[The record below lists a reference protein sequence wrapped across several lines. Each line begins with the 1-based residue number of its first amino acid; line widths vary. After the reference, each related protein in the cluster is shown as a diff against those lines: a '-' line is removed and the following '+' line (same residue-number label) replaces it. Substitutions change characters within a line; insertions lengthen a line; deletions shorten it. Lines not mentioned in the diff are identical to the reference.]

1 MEVLAVRWLFP
12 GREVAIDTRCLDC
25 GDSIRLRMAD
35 EEILEVDP
43 QSTVGYMPSPFARS
57 RAGSGAFN

>member
-12 GREVAIDTRCLDC
+12 GQEVVVDTRCLDC
-25 GDSIRLRMAD
+25 GDSIRVRTRD
-35 EEILEVDP
+35 EQILAIEP
-43 QSTVGYMPSPFARS
+43 ESAVGYMPSPFTRS

>member
-12 GREVAIDTRCLDC
+12 GQEVQVETRCLDC
-25 GDSIRLRMAD
+25 GEPIRVVTRD
-35 EEILEVDP
+35 QEIIDIDP
-43 QSTVGYMPSPFARS
+43 ETAVGYTPSPFARS

>member
-1 MEVLAVRWLFP
+1 MLAVRWLFP
-12 GREVAIDTRCLDC
+12 GREVGIETRCLNC
-25 GDSIRLRMAD
+25 GESIRVLTRD

-43 QSTVGYMPSPFARS
+43 APAVGYMPSPFARS